1 MRHTAI
7 QTMILSTCIAGASLA
22 AVSAQAA
29 DASLAPQV
37 VQKPRYKVGF
47 AQSENDNPWRIAE
60 TKSMRDIAAKCNW
73 DIVVTDAGSS
83 AAKQVSDIDNLIAQ
97 KVDLL
102 VVPPREEKPLIPAVM
117 KAKRAKI
124 PLILVDRNVD
134 QKVVQAGRDYV
145 TFIGSD
151 FVDQGRRAAQWLID
165 KTGGKATIIELE
177 GSTGSSPA
185 NDRKRGFDELIKK
198 QPGMKIVASQ
208 NGEFNRNKGRQV
220 AETLLQAHPD
230 VTAVYAHNDEMA
242 IGAIVALEAAG
253 KVPGRDVT
261 VVSVDGTRDALQ
273 LIAAG
278 KMGATVQSS
287 PFFGP
292 LACQTAQRSA
302 KGEKIEPWVKVKDT
316 LYDKSNAAASMSSAY

>member
-117 KAKRAKI
+117 KA
-124 PLILVDRNVD
+124 
-134 QKVVQAGRDYV
+134 V
-145 TFIGSD
+145 TST
-151 FVDQGRRAAQWLID
+151 RRWSRLAA
-165 KTGGKATIIELE
+165 TT
-177 GSTGSSPA
+177 
-185 NDRKRGFDELIKK
+185 
-198 QPGMKIVASQ
+198 
-208 NGEFNRNKGRQV
+208 
-220 AETLLQAHPD
+220 
-230 VTAVYAHNDEMA
+230 
-242 IGAIVALEAAG
+242 
-253 KVPGRDVT
+253 
-261 VVSVDGTRDALQ
+261 
-273 LIAAG
+273 
-278 KMGATVQSS
+278 
-287 PFFGP
+287 
-292 LACQTAQRSA
+292 
-302 KGEKIEPWVKVKDT
+302 
-316 LYDKSNAAASMSSAY
+316 